1 MTKEEV
7 VQEIK
12 NGIVTC
18 TSLIDEG
25 NVDGCI
31 DRMLNLCHKLMVN
44 NQVTIK
50 DDLFALT
57 NKTIDKSDVR
67 VQKLNNLVDYIETTA
82 RYTESTEG
90 TDYDALNVKNYIAHI
105 VKVEELDEMDRCYI
119 LTEIMRNKRVT
130 CYAGQIIIRGLFK
143 GIEW

>member
-12 NGIVTC
+12 NGIVDC
-18 TSLIDEG
+18 MSLIDTRD
-25 NVDGCI
+25 VDGCV
-31 DRMLNLCHKLMVN
+31 DRMLNLCHKLDIN

-57 NKTIDKSDVR
+57 NKLTGKFDVR

-82 RYTESTEG
+82 WYTEG
-90 TDYDALNVKNYIAHI
+90 TGFASADTLESYVDHIAE
-105 VKVEELDEMDRCYI
+105 VEKLDEMDRCYI
-119 LTEIMRNKRVT
+119 FSKIVKDGHVS
-130 CYAGQIIIRGLFK
+130 CGAGQIVARGLFK
-143 GIEW
+143 SIKW

>member
-7 VQEIK
+7 VQEVK
-12 NGIVTC
+12 NGIVDC
-18 TSLIDEG
+18 MSLIDEG

-31 DRMLNLCHKLMVN
+31 DRMLNLCHKLVVN

-50 DDLFALT
+50 DDLLALI

-67 VQKLNNLVDYIETTA
+67 IQKLNNLVVYIETTA
-82 RYTESTEG
+82 RYTEG
-90 TDYDALNVKNYIAHI
+90 TDYDALSVKNYIDHI

-119 LTEIMRNKRVT
+119 LTEIMRDKCVT
-130 CYAGQIIIRGLFK
+130 SYAGQIIVRGLFK
-143 GIEW
+143 SIEW

>member
-12 NGIVTC
+12 NGIRTC
-18 TSLIDEG
+18 MSLIDEG

-31 DRMLNLCHKLMVN
+31 DRMLNLCHKLVVN

-50 DDLFALT
+50 DDLLALI
-57 NKTIDKSDVR
+57 NKTIDKSDIR
-67 VQKLNNLVDYIETTA
+67 IQKLNNLVVYIETTA
-82 RYTESTEG
+82 RYTEG
-90 TDYDALNVKNYIAHI
+90 TDYDALSVKNYIDHI

-119 LTEIMRNKRVT
+119 LTEIMRDKCVT
-130 CYAGQIIIRGLFK
+130 SYAGQIIVRGLFK
-143 GIEW
+143 SIEW